1 MLTSGK
7 SWLVAPVVALV
18 GLGVLLLLWGV
29 AEPQTYL
36 EWFQLKEG
44 LSPVEW
50 MTLPLFGLIVPL
62 VWTCPPNSGSLRRQ
76 CAWSALWSVLGL
88 IALVRETDLHKLAF
102 ARLWPEVADSFP
114 GTVFK
119 MRFLKADAVP
129 LMPKLFVIM
138 VFVIFFVA
146 VGLPLLRYLVPL
158 LKGFFRMEPVAWSA
172 ATFGVVSAF
181 VLVVD
186 RLPANLRKW
195 GIVNLKA
202 PGHEAGL
209 ALCKGLEEGAE
220 MVMAL
225 LALLTIVHSYLTFVH
240 ARKENP

>member
-62 VWTCPPNSGSLRRQ
+62 VWTCPPNSGGLRRQ
-76 CAWSALWSVLGL
+76 CAWSALWSILGL

>member
-18 GLGVLLLLWGV
+18 GLGALLLLWGV

-50 MTLPLFGLIVPL
+50 MTLPLFGLIIPL
-62 VWTCPPNSGSLRRQ
+62 VWTCPPNSGGLRRQ

>member
-76 CAWSALWSVLGL
+76 CAWSALWSILGL

>member
-50 MTLPLFGLIVPL
+50 MTLPLFGLIIPL
-62 VWTCPPNSGSLRRQ
+62 VWTCPPNSGGLRRQ

>member
-1 MLTSGK
+1 M
-7 SWLVAPVVALV
+7 
-18 GLGVLLLLWGV
+18 LLWGV

-62 VWTCPPNSGSLRRQ
+62 VWTCPPNSGGLRRQ

>member
-62 VWTCPPNSGSLRRQ
+62 VWTCPPNSGGLRRQ

-138 VFVIFFVA
+138 VFVIFFVS

>member
-62 VWTCPPNSGSLRRQ
+62 VWTCPPNSGGLRRQ

-172 ATFGVVSAF
+172 ATFGAVSAF

>member
-29 AEPQTYL
+29 AEPQAYL

-62 VWTCPPNSGSLRRQ
+62 VWTCPPNSGGLRRQ

-172 ATFGVVSAF
+172 APFGVVSAF

>member
-62 VWTCPPNSGSLRRQ
+62 VWTCPPNSGGLRRQ

-138 VFVIFFVA
+138 VFAIFFVA

>member
-29 AEPQTYL
+29 AEPQVYL

-62 VWTCPPNSGSLRRQ
+62 VWTCPPNSGGLRRQ

>member
-18 GLGVLLLLWGV
+18 GLSALLLLWGV

-76 CAWSALWSVLGL
+76 CAWSALWSILGL

>member
-62 VWTCPPNSGSLRRQ
+62 VWTCPPNSGGLRRQ

>member
-1 MLTSGK
+1 M
-7 SWLVAPVVALV
+7 
-18 GLGVLLLLWGV
+18 LLWGV

-62 VWTCPPNSGSLRRQ
+62 VWTCPPNSGGLRRQ

-225 LALLTIVHSYLTFVH
+225 LALLTIVHSYLTFVR

>member
-62 VWTCPPNSGSLRRQ
+62 VWTCPPNSGGLRRQ

-240 ARKENP
+240 VRKENP

>member
-62 VWTCPPNSGSLRRQ
+62 VWTCPPNSGGPRRQ

>member
-18 GLGVLLLLWGV
+18 GLGALLLLWGV

-62 VWTCPPNSGSLRRQ
+62 VWTCPPNSGGLRRQ

>member
-18 GLGVLLLLWGV
+18 GLSALLLLWGV

-62 VWTCPPNSGSLRRQ
+62 VWTCPPNSGGLRRQ